1 MLSVTRRAPTPGG
14 VGNDAGRG
22 TGRRVWSRGG
32 RTTTPARGRP
42 RGEPASSKDA
52 QSGDGAVGDSGERV
66 VVSGEAKCALVSSE
80 KGAYTVRGEMTLVGA
95 DASSVYNLLTDYE
108 ASPRAFR
115 AVRSVKVV
123 DCEGNECVAS
133 NIYIEQECEWK
144 FFVFG
149 GAFPCSF
156 EVEERDEEKRMKC
169 SLAPNAKGRG
179 FLRQFEGSWV
189 VEETSDGVRV
199 EHTLMV
205 QPKLTPPYAS
215 KIFVQQ
221 VEQIMEDVAN
231 EIASWNGA
239 RYDAPPHRQPVAAE
253 Q

>member
-1 MLSVTRRAPTPGG
+1 MLSTRQRPTPGG
-14 VGNDAGRG
+14 VRDGAGRG
-22 TGRRVWSRGG
+22 TRRRVWSRNS
-32 RTTTPARGRP
+32 RTPARRP
-42 RGEPASSKDA
+42 RGEPRAASKDL
-52 QSGDGAVGDSGERV
+52 QGGDRAVGNSERV
-66 VVSGEAKCALVSSE
+66 VVNGEAKCTLLSSE
-80 KGAYTVRGEMTLVGA
+80 KGAYTVRGEMTLTGA

-123 DCEGNECVAS
+123 ECEGDECVAS

-156 EVEERDEEKRMKC
+156 EVEERDEELRMKC

-205 QPKLTPPYAS
+205 QPKLTPPYSS

-231 EIASWNGA
+231 EITSWNGA
-239 RYDAPPHRQPVAAE
+239 SYDAPPHRQPVAGE
-253 Q
+253 R